1 MDGKDLQK
9 KQENVKKKEVNVE
22 EIFERLKIFYNVSTF
37 TELAKKLRI
46 KENVLFVWKRRKT
59 FNLNELYSKI
69 ENINWHWLITG
80 EGDMRPGSR
89 RESELVAQVEYLLR
103 YVKKLEEENDLLK
116 AMLKN
121 LLAKTEEKQDN
132 DDTEAEPRSAETT
145 KSVPFVR
152 LPDEAK
158 IFEREKEK
166 K

>member
-89 RESELVAQVEYLLR
+89 REVNWLLR
-103 YVKKLEEENDLLK
+103 LN
-116 AMLKN
+116 
-121 LLAKTEEKQDN
+121 TC
-132 DDTEAEPRSAETT
+132 
-145 KSVPFVR
+145 FVM
-152 LPDEAK
+152 
-158 IFEREKEK
+158 
-166 K
+166 